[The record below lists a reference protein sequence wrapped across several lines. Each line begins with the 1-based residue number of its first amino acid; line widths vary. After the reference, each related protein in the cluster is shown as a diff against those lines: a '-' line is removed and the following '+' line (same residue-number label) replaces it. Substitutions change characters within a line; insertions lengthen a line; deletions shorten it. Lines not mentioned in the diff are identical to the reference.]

1 MIGTSMAFMTTN
13 FLAPALGGTTP
24 MFVAKAAGM
33 VGAVMFLL
41 GLGLSFLLPEP
52 PSESERH

>member
-1 MIGTSMAFMTTN
+1 
-13 FLAPALGGTTP
+13 

>member
-1 MIGTSMAFMTTN
+1 MVGTSMAFLTTN

-24 MFVAKAAGM
+24 MFVAKAAGI
-33 VGAVMFLL
+33 VGGVMFLL

-52 PSESERH
+52 PAETERH